1 MDLKNILTKAV
12 IDNAS
17 DVHLAAGSAP
27 TMRVS
32 GEIKFIGTETLTGES
47 IHKLLSEVVPGDL
60 MKVFDD
66 THELNISF
74 TIDDVARFRLNAC
87 YERCVP
93 GASIRVVSLRF
104 RSLRELGLP
113 PVVEELTTRPNGL
126 VLITGAAGMGK
137 TTTMAAMID
146 FINQHGKPSRVITI
160 EDPIE
165 YLHPHGKSVVIQ
177 REVGTDTVSFAEAL
191 RQAMRQDPNVICI
204 GEMRDIE
211 TIATALTAA
220 ETGHLVFGTLHTQDA
235 AQTIDRII
243 DVFPASQ
250 QDQVRVQLSTTL
262 QGIIS
267 QRLLPRADSKG
278 RALAVEILVANQ
290 AIRNIIRRMD
300 PNQLYNSMSSGGDMG
315 MVTMDKSLKR
325 LVDDLAITHETAME
339 YVKSPKDFKFI

>member
-1 MDLKNILTKAV
+1 MDIKEILTKAV
-12 IDNAS
+12 KAGAS
-17 DVHLAAGSAP
+17 DVHFAAGSPP

-32 GEIKFIGTETLTGES
+32 GEIQLIGEEKLIGVQ
-47 IHKLLSEVVPGDL
+47 IHKLLSEVVPVEL
-60 MKVFDD
+60 MKVLDD
-66 THELNISF
+66 THELNASF
-74 TIDDVARFRLNAC
+74 TIEDVARFRLNAC

-93 GASIRVVSLRF
+93 GASIRVVSLKF
-104 RSLRELGLP
+104 RSLHDLGLP
-113 PVVEELTTRPNGL
+113 PVVEDLTTRPNGL

-146 FINQHGKPSRVITI
+146 FINHHGKPLRVITI

-165 YLHPHGKSVVIQ
+165 YLHPHGKSIVIQ

-191 RQAMRQDPNVICI
+191 RQAMRQDPNAICI

-211 TIATALTAA
+211 TIGTALTAA

-243 DVFPASQ
+243 DVFPSNQ
-250 QDQVRVQLSTTL
+250 QDQVRVQLSATL

-267 QRLLPRADSKG
+267 QRLLPRADKKG
-278 RALAVEILVANQ
+278 RALAVEILVATP

-300 PNQLYNSMSSGGDMG
+300 PNQLYNAMTTGNDLG

-325 LVDDLAITHETAME
+325 LVNELTITHETAME
-339 YVKSPKDFKFI
+339 YVKNPKEFKFI